1 MDLPIKET
9 LKSLFTKGA
18 IKTLEWMLT
27 GGAILYFGNKIINS
41 HDRNIINEVARVI
54 NKGDSV
60 NQSKVFEV
68 GLNSNYNTLLIIERL
83 STLEDTIYHDNKSLR
98 KENQRLQNEKIK
110 LLLEKSLMMFEK
122 KKINQGEIQ
131 RLAYLS
137 KNMDSTQLL
146 TLQKEKNGK

>member
-41 HDRNIINEVARVI
+41 HDQNIINQVSKVI
-54 NKGDSV
+54 NKGDSI
-60 NQSKVFEV
+60 NQAKVLEV
-68 GLNSNYNTLLIIERL
+68 GQNSNYNTLLIIDRL
-83 STLEDTIYHDNKSLR
+83 STIEDTIYHDNKSLR

-110 LLLEKSLMMFEK
+110 LLLEKSIMMFEK
-122 KKINQGEIQ
+122 KKLNPNMIQ
-131 RLAYLS
+131 LYSCLKREL
-137 KNMDSTQLL
+137 DSTQLL
-146 TLQKEKNGK
+146 TLQKNENGQ